1 VTGFGG
7 VPTGATAV
15 SGNFTMVNPTT
26 AGFLTVWNCS
36 ADRPTVSTVNYRA
49 ADVAP
54 NAATVPLDASG
65 GVCVY
70 SNSDSDLLIDVNGSY
85 ATSGTT
91 RFTPIAPVRLM
102 DTRLGLGAPG
112 HIAAGQTFELQV
124 GGVGEIPNDAAA
136 VTLNVTSAEA
146 SAAGFVTVYACD
158 GPVPTVSNL
167 NPEPGRVRPNLVMT
181 PVSASGRICLFSM
194 RETELIVDATGY
206 LSGSSSRVFT
216 PSTPFRMVDTR
227 DTMHP
232 EMNLGT
238 NGGVLHGGQVLT
250 VQMAGTRGI
259 PSNATAVS
267 LNLTVVGATGAGY
280 ITAWPCGDRP
290 VTSTANYEIGEA
302 VSNGAQLPLSTGGA
316 LCVFS
321 QRDAHVVIDVNG
333 WWS

>member
-1 VTGFGG
+1 
-7 VPTGATAV
+7 
-15 SGNFTMVNPTT
+15 
-26 AGFLTVWNCS
+26 
-36 ADRPTVSTVNYRA
+36 
-49 ADVAP
+49 
-54 NAATVPLDASG
+54 
-65 GVCVY
+65 
-70 SNSDSDLLIDVNGSY
+70 
-85 ATSGTT
+85 
-91 RFTPIAPVRLM
+91 
-102 DTRLGLGAPG
+102 
-112 HIAAGQTFELQV
+112 
-124 GGVGEIPNDAAA
+124 
-136 VTLNVTSAEA
+136 
-146 SAAGFVTVYACD
+146 VTVYACD

-194 RETELIVDATGY
+194 RETELIVDVTGY
-206 LSGSSSRVFT
+206 LSPSSSRVFT

-238 NGGVLHGGQVLT
+238 NGGVLRGGQILT